1 MRPLHGEAA
10 VLSRS
15 FRPDHAKFGNWAG
28 RDADFAFLIR
38 QAARPASFRMA
49 DIRSGPLIT
58 GIPSPS
64 GRQAGEL
71 EAASYGIMNDG
82 R

>member
-49 DIRSGPLIT
+49 DDSLGTFDHGYSFAKRQT
-58 GIPSPS
+58 G
-64 GRQAGEL
+64 G
-71 EAASYGIMNDG
+71 
-82 R
+82 

>member
-1 MRPLHGEAA
+1 VPRIVSGLP
-10 VLSRS
+10 
-15 FRPDHAKFGNWAG
+15 
-28 RDADFAFLIR
+28 
-38 QAARPASFRMA
+38 
-49 DIRSGPLIT
+49 IRSGPLIT

-64 GRQAGEL
+64 GRQTGEL